1 MPKPAVKPQNP
12 CFSSGPCAKRTGWNL
27 AALKDAALGRS
38 HRSAVGRA
46 KLQEVIERSR
56 AVLGVPADYRIAVV
70 PASDTGAVE
79 MCLWSMLG
87 VRGVDV
93 LSWESF
99 SKGWATDITQHL
111 QLADVRVFNADF
123 GQLPDLSL
131 IDCDRDVVF
140 AWNGTTSGVKVP
152 DGEWIAADREG
163 LTICDATSAV
173 FAVDLPWEKLDV
185 VTYSWQ
191 KVMGG
196 EAAHGMLILSPRAVE
211 RLLRFTPPWPVPKLF
226 RMTKGGQLN
235 EALFKGDTINTP
247 SLLCVEDALD
257 GLRWAESIGGLPELV
272 RRTQAN
278 LAVLEQW
285 EAASEWIAFLPAR
298 REIRSS
304 TSICLRV
311 ADAWFTCLTED
322 AQRAKVKALVA
333 ILEDE
338 GVAYDINGYRAAPP
352 GLRIWGGGTVET
364 SDIEALVP
372 WLDWG
377 WAEGRNVS
385 LTSQRRPMRA
395 GGSSAR

>member
-1 MPKPAVKPQNP
+1 MTKPAVKPQNP
-12 CFSSGPCAKRTGWNL
+12 CFSSGPCAKRPGWNL
-27 AALKDAALGRS
+27 AALKDATVGRS
-38 HRSAVGRA
+38 HRAAVGRA

-56 AVLGVPADYRIAVV
+56 ALLGVPANYRIGVV
-70 PASDTGAVE
+70 PGSDTGAVE
-79 MCLWSMLG
+79 MCLWSLLG

-99 SKGWATDITQHL
+99 SRGWAVDITQHL
-111 QLADVRVFNADF
+111 RLADVRVFDADF

-152 DGEWIAADREG
+152 DGEWIAADRKG

-173 FAVDLPWEKLDV
+173 FAVDLPWDKLDV

-211 RLLRFTPPWPVPKLF
+211 RLLSFTPPWPVPKLF
-226 RMTKGGQLN
+226 RMIQGSQLN

-257 GLRWAESIGGLPELV
+257 GLRWAERIGGLPELV

-278 LAVLEQW
+278 LAVLAQW
-285 EAASEWIAFLPAR
+285 EAASEWIAFLPAH
-298 REIRSS
+298 REICSS
-304 TSICLRV
+304 TSICLRI
-311 ADAWFTCLTED
+311 ADAWFASLTED
-322 AQRAKVKALVA
+322 AQRARVKALVA
-333 ILEDE
+333 RLADE

-364 SDIEALVP
+364 SDLKALVP
-372 WLDWG
+372 WLDWA
-377 WAEGRNVS
+377 WTV
-385 LTSQRRPMRA
+385 TSA
-395 GGSSAR
+395 

>member
-1 MPKPAVKPQNP
+1 M
-12 CFSSGPCAKRTGWNL
+12 
-27 AALKDAALGRS
+27 GRS
-38 HRSAVGRA
+38 HRAAVGRA

-56 AVLGVPADYRIAVV
+56 VLLGVPADYRIAVV
-70 PASDTGAVE
+70 PGSDTGAVE

-87 VRGVDV
+87 ARGVDV

-99 SKGWATDITQHL
+99 SKGWVTDITRHL
-111 QLADVRVFNADF
+111 RLEDVRVFDADF

-163 LTICDATSAV
+163 LVICDATSAV

-211 RLLRFTPPWPVPKLF
+211 RLLSFTPPWPVPKLF
-226 RMTKGGQLN
+226 RMTQGDQLN

-257 GLRWAESIGGLPELV
+257 GLRWAERIGGLPELV

-298 REIRSS
+298 RAIRSS
-304 TSICLRV
+304 TSICLRI
-311 ADAWFTCLTED
+311 ADAWFTGLTED

-333 ILEDE
+333 KLEDE

-352 GLRIWGGGTVET
+352 GLRIWGGATVET
-364 SDIEALVP
+364 SDIEGLVP
-372 WLDWG
+372 WLDWA
-377 WAEGRNVS
+377 WTEIK
-385 LTSQRRPMRA
+385 
-395 GGSSAR
+395 GGG